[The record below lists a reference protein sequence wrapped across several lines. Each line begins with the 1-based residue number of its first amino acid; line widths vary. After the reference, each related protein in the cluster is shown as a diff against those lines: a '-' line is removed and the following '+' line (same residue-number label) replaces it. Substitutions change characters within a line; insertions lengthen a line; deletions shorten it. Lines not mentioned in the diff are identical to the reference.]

1 MSSLCFTNRYLWVQ
15 NGKRVTSD
23 SFCAK
28 FKATMLNYCEC
39 NITPSSFR
47 QAAVGLARE
56 HIPPTLFIEDI
67 TIDEAAH
74 HGGPIAHSHYGAV
87 DGDLPYLTADSVW
100 RHRTVNRE
108 WHNILGVGKCPPP
121 VPLRLIPYLSGG
133 SPNPSVFTGS
143 RPTGGVPVTQD
154 LVEELS
160 ELVLGKVSELL
171 LAKVQ
176 RTLMDE
182 LVPALIEKISVHKHH
197 TGSVQLQPGQPSSGR
212 SFDLE
217 DDYGDFQW
225 TPPIQVGTSQSTTT
239 TSLPSNGST
248 FSTLPPSSFQTST
261 TASPPSNISDTFST
275 LLPSSFQTST
285 SS

>member
-87 DGDLPYLTADSVW
+87 DGDLPYLTTDSVW

-121 VPLRLIPYLSGG
+121 VPL
-133 SPNPSVFTGS
+133 
-143 RPTGGVPVTQD
+143 
-154 LVEELS
+154 
-160 ELVLGKVSELL
+160 
-171 LAKVQ
+171 
-176 RTLMDE
+176 
-182 LVPALIEKISVHKHH
+182 
-197 TGSVQLQPGQPSSGR
+197 
-212 SFDLE
+212 
-217 DDYGDFQW
+217 
-225 TPPIQVGTSQSTTT
+225 
-239 TSLPSNGST
+239 
-248 FSTLPPSSFQTST
+248 
-261 TASPPSNISDTFST
+261 
-275 LLPSSFQTST
+275 
-285 SS
+285 